1 MSFDF
6 RESTAL
12 FGGSF
17 HPPHI
22 GHTKAIEGLFKDPG
36 IKNVIVLP
44 SFGTPLKKV
53 AVSFE
58 QRAEMAKLALIGM
71 DSVKL
76 SDFEFKH
83 KTHYTWQLLEQFSP
97 QVKNPVFVI
106 GTDQF
111 QKLDQWA
118 KFPEVLGMCDWIV
131 LLRKPT
137 TMESLKPVI
146 QKLVQDHVMKATGN
160 DLEFTAM
167 GKKLKFVNT
176 DAAQVSSTWLREKIS
191 MNDWD
196 SVNSFLSPQ
205 VKEYILRN
213 NIYGK

>member
-6 RESTAL
+6 RDSTAL

-17 HPPHI
+17 HPPHL
-22 GHTKAIEGLFKDPG
+22 GHTQAIEGLFRNPAVK
-36 IKNVIVLP
+36 KVIILP

-58 QRAEMAKLALIGM
+58 NRMEMAKLAFSHIPNI
-71 DSVKL
+71 KI

-83 KTHYTWQLLEQFSP
+83 QTQYTWQLLDQFSS

-118 KFPEVLGMCDWIV
+118 KFPEVLGMSDWIV

-137 TMESLKPVI
+137 TLDHLKNVI
-146 QKLVQDHVMKATGN
+146 QKYVQDQILKPTIN
-160 DLEFTAM
+160 DHEFMAM
-167 GKKLKFVNT
+167 GKRLMFVT
-176 DAAQVSSTWLREKIS
+176 TEAMEVSSTRLREQIS
-191 MNDWD
+191 LHQWE
-196 SVNSFLSPQ
+196 SVESFMSPQ
-205 VKEYILRN
+205 VKDYILRN
-213 NIYGK
+213 KIYGK

>member
-6 RESTAL
+6 RDSTAL

-17 HPPHI
+17 HPPHL
-22 GHTKAIEGLFKDPG
+22 GHTQAIEGLFKDPG
-36 IKNVIVLP
+36 VSKTIILP
-44 SFGTPLKKV
+44 SYGTPLKKV
-53 AVSFE
+53 AVSFQ
-58 QRAEMAKLALIGM
+58 QRLEMSRLAFTHIPLTKI
-71 DSVKL
+71 

-83 KTHYTWQLLEQFSP
+83 QTQYTWQLLDQFSP

-118 KFPEVLGMCDWIV
+118 KFPEVLGMSDWIV

-137 TMESLKPVI
+137 TLDSLKPVI
-146 QKLVQDHVMKATGN
+146 QKYIDAGVLRSTGN
-160 DLEFTAM
+160 DHEFMAM
-167 GKKLKFVNT
+167 KKKFKLIET
-176 DAAQVSSTWLREKIS
+176 DAIEVSSTHLREKMA
-191 MNDWD
+191 MNEWAMVDPFIAP
-196 SVNSFLSPQ
+196 S

-213 NIYGK
+213 QIYGK